1 MKKII
6 SFVTILMVLCVSAS
20 VVNATTIKGFTFT
33 ATPDNTEITAGESV
47 TITITVGDIELGSNG
62 MNTLEGQIG
71 FDSNIFEA
79 LSEDD
84 IVGQNNW
91 SASIN
96 AEADNAK
103 YGTFFFNQ
111 TSSGV
116 KEETVVGSITLKT
129 KTTIQEDTPTV
140 ITITNIQSNDGIDLV
155 PTEDEV
161 ITINI
166 NAATGTPD
174 PEVNEIPDMNII
186 INEVNEIPEMN
197 IITNEVKDPTVN
209 EAETPNVMVNKV
221 DTTIKDG
228 TLPQTGENVFIGMS
242 VLAVG
247 AIAIYFY
254 IRAYKVK

>member
-174 PEVNEIPDMNII
+174 PEVNEIP
-186 INEVNEIPEMN
+186 EMN